1 VIIAI
6 QITQDR
12 ISLIILFIFM
22 CLYLFF
28 LKGHMRFAI
37 NHVPLARNFLASSF
51 HKVKI
56 LVESTNSCDI
66 SHKSKYMENKA
77 INKII
82 GKTDIYLVDQIVKGR
97 YRSSETILDA
107 GCGSGRNLHWFY
119 HNNFEIF
126 GIDQN
131 EPQIEDMKKKYFKQK
146 DHFSI
151 SSLESMNFENEFFNH
166 IICNAVLHF
175 AKDKAHFIM
184 MFSELFR
191 VLKPKGSLF
200 IRVASDIGLENKI
213 IPVSEGVFQLPDG
226 TTRFLLTKSLFLEL
240 QNEHKFTMLE
250 TFKTV
255 NVNDLRAMTTLV
267 LQKKIIYGKI

>member
-1 VIIAI
+1 MKNRTIKE
-6 QITQDR
+6 
-12 ISLIILFIFM
+12 IL
-22 CLYLFF
+22 
-28 LKGHMRFAI
+28 
-37 NHVPLARNFLASSF
+37 
-51 HKVKI
+51 
-56 LVESTNSCDI
+56 
-66 SHKSKYMENKA
+66 
-77 INKII
+77 
-82 GKTDIYLVDQIVKGR
+82 GKTDIYLLDQISKDR
-97 YRSSETILDA
+97 YLPSEIILDA

-119 HNNFEIF
+119 HNNFFIY

-131 EPQIEDMKKKYFKQK
+131 ETQIKKLKSLYSKQAK
-146 DHFSI
+146 NI
-151 SSLESMNFENEFFNH
+151 SVASLDTLPFEASFFNH

-175 AKDKAHFIM
+175 AKDKAHFKA

-200 IRVASDIGLENKI
+200 IRVASDIGIENKI
-213 IPVSEGVFQLPDG
+213 IPVSEGAYQLPDG

-267 LQKKIIYGKI
+267 LQKK